1 MSIAAI
7 LMLVC
12 FFAWSAIGMP
22 IAFSMLASAFLYL
35 LLNHQDIGL
44 VASQSLNGL
53 FKSFVLLAVPLF
65 IVAADIMNAGTISE
79 RLLQF
84 AMLVVGRIRG
94 GLAHVTVVASM
105 IFSGMSGS
113 AIADA
118 AGPGK
123 LMIEMMLKEGRYKP
137 GFAGAI
143 VAAAATIGPIIPPS
157 IPMVLYAM
165 VANTSVGYLFL
176 GGVLPGVLMGTSLM
190 ATIAL
195 MARKHDL
202 PVEPPMRRSD
212 VVPVLRASVPALLL
226 PVILLGG
233 IYSGAV
239 TPTEAAAVAAAYAL
253 LLACGLYRAVGLRE
267 LTQIFVGASRS
278 TAVVAL
284 VVAGALLV
292 NYVVASEQIGVKI
305 GAWITSLNVSRFE
318 FLLIINLLFLI
329 LGCFLD
335 TLLMLLVMVPI
346 AMPSIRAVGIDP
358 VHFGVTTI
366 VNLMIGMITP
376 PYSELLFV
384 VTGITG
390 IPLTSMYRY
399 IWLFIVALTI
409 ALFIML
415 AAPGVVLW
423 LPMQFGYQPET
434 PQPFAF

>member
-1 MSIAAI
+1 MSFPTIT
-7 LMLVC
+7 MLVL

-22 IAFSMLASAFLYL
+22 IGYAMLSSAFVYL
-35 LLNHQDIGL
+35 FLSHQDIGL

-53 FKSFVLLAVPLF
+53 FRSFVLLAVPLF

-79 RLLQF
+79 RLLKF
-84 AMLVVGRIRG
+84 AVLVVGRVRG

-123 LMIEMMLKEGRYKP
+123 LMIQMMLKEGGYKP

-143 VAAAATIGPIIPPS
+143 TAAAATIGPIIPPS

-165 VANTSVGYLFL
+165 VANTSVGYLFM
-176 GGVLPGVLMGTSLM
+176 GGLLPGILMGVSLM
-190 ATIAL
+190 VVIA
-195 MARKHDL
+195 MVARRDNL
-202 PVEPPMRRSD
+202 PVEPA
-212 VVPVLRASVPALLL
+212 VPVRAVPGIMRDSVPALML
-226 PVILLGG
+226 PAILLGG

-253 LLACGLYRAVGLRE
+253 LLACFVYRAVSFWQMTE
-267 LTQIFVGASRS
+267 LFVGAARS
-278 TAVVAL
+278 TASVAL
-284 VVAGALLV
+284 VVAGALLI
-292 NYVVASEQIGVKI
+292 NYVIAAEQIPNQI
-305 GAWITSLNVSRFE
+305 GAWIATLHVSPFT
-318 FLLIINLLFLI
+318 FLLIINALFLV

-335 TLLMLLVMVPI
+335 TLLMLLVIVPI
-346 AMPSIRAVGIDP
+346 VMPSIRELNIDL

-390 IPLTSMYRY
+390 IPLTSMYRH
-399 IWLFIVALTI
+399 IWPFIVALVI
-409 ALFIML
+409 ALLIML
-415 AAPGVVLW
+415 AVPDVVLW
-423 LPMQFGYQPET
+423 LPRLFGYQGGG
-434 PQPFAF
+434 

>member
-1 MSIAAI
+1 
-7 LMLVC
+7 
-12 FFAWSAIGMP
+12 MP
-22 IAFSMLASAFLYL
+22 IGFAMLTSAFLYL
-35 LLNHQDIGL
+35 LLNGQDMGL
-44 VASQSLNGL
+44 VAFQSLNGL

-79 RLLQF
+79 RLLKF
-84 AMLVVGRIRG
+84 ASLCVGRVRG

-123 LMIEMMLKEGRYKP
+123 LMIEMMLKDGRYRP
-137 GFAGAI
+137 GFAGALT
-143 VAAAATIGPIIPPS
+143 AAASTIGPIIPPS

-176 GGVLPGVLMGTSLM
+176 GGFIPGVLMGVSLM
-190 ATIAL
+190 ITIAL
-195 MARKHDL
+195 VARRDAL
-202 PVEPPMRRSD
+202 PVEPSVRLRE
-212 VVPVLRASVPALLL
+212 VPGIVRDSFPALML

-253 LLACGLYRAVGLRE
+253 LIACGLYRAVSFKVLTE
-267 LTQIFVGASRS
+267 LFIGAARS

-284 VVAGALLV
+284 VVAGALLI
-292 NYVVASEQIGVKI
+292 NYVVASERIPVKI
-305 GAWITSLNVSRFE
+305 GAWIATLDVTRFQ
-318 FLLIINLLFLI
+318 FLLIVNLLFLV

-335 TLLMLLVMVPI
+335 TLLMLLVIVPI
-346 AMPSIRAVGIDP
+346 VMPSIQALHIDT

-390 IPLTSMYRY
+390 IPLAAMYRH
-399 IWLFIVALTI
+399 IWLFII
-409 ALFIML
+409 ALVAALLAML
-415 AAPGVVLW
+415 AVPEVVLW
-423 LPMQFGYQPET
+423 LPMRFGYQP
-434 PQPFAF
+434 AGM

>member
-1 MSIAAI
+1 MSTPAI

-35 LLNHQDIGL
+35 LINHQDIGL

-65 IVAADIMNAGTISE
+65 VVA
-79 RLLQF
+79 
-84 AMLVVGRIRG
+84 RIRG

-176 GGVLPGVLMGTSLM
+176 GGFMPGILMGVSLM
-190 ATIAL
+190 LVITFV
-195 MARKHDL
+195 ARRDDL
-202 PVEPPMRRSD
+202 PVEPPIRVRE
-212 VVPVLRASVPALLL
+212 VPGILRDSVPALLL

-233 IYSGAV
+233 IYSGVA

-253 LLACGLYRAVGLRE
+253 LLSCGLYRAIGLR
-267 LTQIFVGASRS
+267 
-278 TAVVAL
+278 
-284 VVAGALLV
+284 
-292 NYVVASEQIGVKI
+292 K
-305 GAWITSLNVSRFE
+305 
-318 FLLIINLLFLI
+318 
-329 LGCFLD
+329 
-335 TLLMLLVMVPI
+335 
-346 AMPSIRAVGIDP
+346 
-358 VHFGVTTI
+358 VT
-366 VNLMIGMITP
+366 
-376 PYSELLFV
+376 E
-384 VTGITG
+384 
-390 IPLTSMYRY
+390 
-399 IWLFIVALTI
+399 LFI
-409 ALFIML
+409 
-415 AAPGVVLW
+415 
-423 LPMQFGYQPET
+423 
-434 PQPFAF
+434 

>member
-1 MSIAAI
+1 MTLAAV
-7 LMLVC
+7 LMLAS
-12 FFAWSAIGMP
+12 FFVWGALGMP
-22 IAFSMLASAFLYL
+22 IGFAMLASAFLYL
-35 LLNHQDIGL
+35 LLKGQDIGL

-53 FKSFVLLAVPLF
+53 FRSFVLLAVPLF
-65 IVAADIMNAGTISE
+65 ILAAEIMNAGTVSE
-79 RLLQF
+79 RLLKF
-84 AMLVVGRIRG
+84 ASLIVGRIRG
-94 GLAHVTVVASM
+94 GLAHVTVIASM

-137 GFAGAI
+137 GFAGALA
-143 VAAAATIGPIIPPS
+143 AAAATIGPIIPPS

-176 GGVLPGVLMGTSLM
+176 GGFLPGVLMGISLM
-190 ATIAL
+190 IVI
-195 MARKHDL
+195 MIVARRDDL
-202 PVEPPMRRSD
+202 PVEARVPMRE
-212 VVPVLRASVPALLL
+212 VPGIMRDSLPAVML

-233 IYSGAV
+233 IYSGIV

-253 LLACGLYRAVGLRE
+253 FLACGVYRALSFKEIVNL
-267 LTQIFVGASRS
+267 FVGAARS
-278 TAVVAL
+278 TAIVAL
-284 VVAGALLV
+284 VVAGALLI
-292 NYVVASEQIGVKI
+292 NYVVAAEQIPNEI
-305 GAWITSLNVSRFE
+305 GAWIQTLHVSRFG
-318 FLLIINLLFLI
+318 FLLIINLLFLV

-335 TLLMLLVMVPI
+335 TLLMLLVIVPI
-346 AMPSIRAVGIDP
+346 AMPTIRLLGIDP

-399 IWLFIVALTI
+399 IWPFIGALVI
-409 ALFIML
+409 ALFAML
-415 AAPGVVLW
+415 AVPDIVLW
-423 LPMQFGYQPET
+423 LPEKFGYIPGS
-434 PQPFAF
+434 

>member
-1 MSIAAI
+1 MSLPAVA
-7 LMLVC
+7 MLVC
-12 FFAWSAIGMP
+12 FFAWCAIGMP
-22 IAFSMLASAFLYL
+22 IGFAMLTSAFLYL
-35 LLNHQDIGL
+35 LLKGQDMGL
-44 VASQSLNGL
+44 VAFQSLNGL

-79 RLLQF
+79 RLLKF
-84 AMLVVGRIRG
+84 ASLCVGRVRG

-123 LMIEMMLKEGRYKP
+123 LMIEMMLKDGRYRP

-143 VAAAATIGPIIPPS
+143 TAAASTIGPIIPPS

-176 GGVLPGVLMGTSLM
+176 GGVLPGILMGVSLM
-190 ATIAL
+190 ITIA
-195 MARKHDL
+195 MVARRDDL
-202 PVEPPMRRSD
+202 PVEPPPKRAEI
-212 VVPVLRASVPALLL
+212 VPILKASLPPLML

-253 LLACGLYRAVGLRE
+253 LLACGLYRTVGLRE
-267 LTQIFVGASRS
+267 LTQIFIGASRS

-284 VVAGALLV
+284 VVAGALLF
-292 NYVVASEQIGVKI
+292 NYVVASEQIGDKI
-305 GAWITSLNVSRFE
+305 GAWIASLQVSRFE
-318 FLLIINLLFLI
+318 FLLIINLLFLV

-335 TLLMLLVMVPI
+335 TLLMLLVIVPI
-346 AMPSIRAVGIDP
+346 AMPTIRALGIDP

-390 IPLTSMYRY
+390 IPLTSMYRH
-399 IWLFIVALTI
+399 IWIFIVALVV
-409 ALFIML
+409 ALLLML
-415 AAPGVVLW
+415 ALPQIVLW
-423 LPMQFGYQPET
+423 LPMQLGYQPGE
-434 PQPFAF
+434 

>member
-1 MSIAAI
+1 MSFAAAM
-7 LMLVC
+7 MLAS
-12 FFAWSAIGMP
+12 FFVWGALGMP
-22 IAFSMLASAFLYL
+22 IGFAMLASAFFYL
-35 LLNHQDIGL
+35 LLKGQDIGL

-53 FKSFVLLAVPLF
+53 FRSFVLLAVPLF
-65 IVAADIMNAGTISE
+65 IVAAEIMNAGTVSE
-79 RLLQF
+79 RLLKF
-84 AMLVVGRIRG
+84 ASLIVGRIRG

-123 LMIEMMLKEGRYKP
+123 LMIEMMTKEGRYKP
-137 GFAGAI
+137 GFAGALA
-143 VAAAATIGPIIPPS
+143 AAAATIGPIIPPS

-176 GGVLPGVLMGTSLM
+176 GGFFPGVLMGLSLM
-190 ATIAL
+190 AVIVFVANRDKLPIEPLIELREVPAIMRDSFPAL
-195 MARKHDL
+195 M
-202 PVEPPMRRSD
+202 
-212 VVPVLRASVPALLL
+212 L

-233 IYSGAV
+233 IYSGVA

-253 LLACGLYRAVGLRE
+253 LLACGLYRALSFKGVVD
-267 LTQIFVGASRS
+267 IFVNAARS
-278 TAVVAL
+278 TAIVAL
-284 VVAGALLV
+284 VVAGALLI
-292 NYVVASEQIGVKI
+292 NYVVAAEQIPNEIGV
-305 GAWITSLNVSRFE
+305 WIQSLHVSKFG

-335 TLLMLLVMVPI
+335 TLLMLLVIVPI
-346 AMPSIRAVGIDP
+346 AMPTIRGLGIDS

-390 IPLTSMYRY
+390 IPLTSMYGY
-399 IWLFIVALTI
+399 IGPFIIALVI
-409 ALFIML
+409 ALFVML
-415 AAPGVVLW
+415 AVPDIVLW
-423 LPMQFGYQPET
+423 LPMKFGYIPGE
-434 PQPFAF
+434 